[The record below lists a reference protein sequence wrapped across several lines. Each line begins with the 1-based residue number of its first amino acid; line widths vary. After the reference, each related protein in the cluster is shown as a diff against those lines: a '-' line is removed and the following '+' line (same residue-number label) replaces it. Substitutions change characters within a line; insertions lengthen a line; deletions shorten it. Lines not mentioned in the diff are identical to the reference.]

1 MPLEYPEIK
10 LVITKRDIKA
20 PKADCI
26 FLEFFFHLFY
36 WYLFYIFLPEKSS
49 YQKSQI
55 CIRNLRLRVYNLVN
69 SGIWVFCFWGGINLH
84 AQFLW
89 VFPVCCFS
97 SSFGPS
103 PLVFHTSSL
112 INLFP
117 SLIYS
122 LVRFSP
128 GGSDGTESAMQE
140 TWVWFLGWDDP
151 LEIWMATQ
159 SSILA

>member
-1 MPLEYPEIK
+1 M
-10 LVITKRDIKA
+10 LVYLYFPSLDILCLQLPNMCSVSPVFLKKTGCELAVLFIYAPWVPWDKTCYNQKRHKSTKSRLY
-20 PKADCI
+20 
-26 FLEFFFHLFY
+26 FLRIFFHLFY

-97 SSFGPS
+97 LL
-103 PLVFHTSSL
+103 PLALHH
-112 INLFP
+112 LFFT
-117 SLIYS
+117 L
-122 LVRFSP
+122 
-128 GGSDGTESAMQE
+128 
-140 TWVWFLGWDDP
+140 P
-151 LEIWMATQ
+151 L
-159 SSILA
+159 S